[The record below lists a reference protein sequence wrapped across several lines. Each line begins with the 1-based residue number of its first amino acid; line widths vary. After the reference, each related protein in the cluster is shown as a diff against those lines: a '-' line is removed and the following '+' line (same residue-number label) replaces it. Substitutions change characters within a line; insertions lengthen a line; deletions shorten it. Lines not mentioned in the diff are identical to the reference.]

1 MSIDK
6 EGNVTAINRV
16 ARQVLGCGDRGVVG
30 LTVEAL
36 NLNPDFSFPI

>member
-30 LTVEAL
+30 LTVGAL
-36 NLNPDFSFPI
+36 NLTSDFLFSI